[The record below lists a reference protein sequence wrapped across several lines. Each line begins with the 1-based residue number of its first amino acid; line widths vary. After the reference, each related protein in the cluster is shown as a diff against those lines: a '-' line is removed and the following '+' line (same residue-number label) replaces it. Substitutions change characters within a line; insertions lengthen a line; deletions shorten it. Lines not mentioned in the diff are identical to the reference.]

1 MIVFRPPNIEEK
13 ITVLRKAYIYGKAL
27 LRKAYIYG
35 KALFSAGVVL
45 GISAYQILAD
55 HNVSLTE
62 ARAFWTVL
70 VATVAGV
77 GTAVVGPK
85 VQRPAA

>member
-1 MIVFRPPNIEEK
+1 V
-13 ITVLRKAYIYGKAL
+13 

-35 KALFSAGVVL
+35 KALFSAGVVV
-45 GISAYQILAD
+45 GTSGYQILID
-55 HNVSLTE
+55 HNVSFTE

-70 VATVAGV
+70 VAAVAGV
-77 GTAVVGPK
+77 GTAYVGPK